1 MTHARRPTVP
11 FESCIIRHKLVEV
24 GHELVNRLPH
34 VHVPHVG
41 PYCVRIRQHRRLI
54 FIRADRRLKL
64 VPAMH
69 NCYVTTRNSQELDA
83 RTCI

>member
-1 MTHARRPTVP
+1 MPSAPLEPR
-11 FESCIIRHKLVEV
+11 IIRDKLVEV

-41 PYCVRIRQHRRLI
+41 PYCIRIRQYRRLI
-54 FIRADRRLKL
+54 FIRADRRLEL
-64 VPAMH
+64 VPALY
-69 NCYVTTRNSQELDA
+69 NCYVTTNEHGQVLDA